1 MTDIIKELI
10 ESLEDMDTDPIYDT
24 TIKENSLRLHIANPF
39 AINRKIGL
47 IARIFKEVTKESKD
61 MEYKSTGRTYAEE
74 ITRLSD
80 IIYEWHSTHTTL
92 LLSLKQLI
100 KDIPY
105 NYTHETT
112 FVEYQQIFV
121 ANEYSEWEDRLKELV
136 KDE

>member
-10 ESLEDMDTDPIYDT
+10 ESLEDMDTDPIYT
-24 TIKENSLRLHIANPF
+24 EYVELGKPRKYVTNPF
-39 AINRKIGL
+39 SINRKLGIISRL
-47 IARIFKEVTKESKD
+47 FKEVTKESKD

-112 FVEYQQIFV
+112 FVEYQRIFV